1 MPPMAPKKDDP
12 IEKLSGMIEAI
23 LDKREQ
29 RAKEASDPQ
38 ARFDSVMGRLEQFL
52 DGAEKGRKK
61 EPESSETEPKK
72 KGGSFLDV
80 LTGTGD

>member
-1 MPPMAPKKDDP
+1 MAPKKDDP
-12 IEKLSGMIEAI
+12 VEKLSGMIEAI

-29 RAKEASDPQ
+29 RAKEAQDPN
-38 ARFDSVMGRLEQFL
+38 ARFDSVMSRLEQFL

-61 EPESSETEPKK
+61 EPEPESEPKK